1 MSTHVSKLM
10 SMLAAQTIRNGG
22 EFAGPDYDEED
33 ILDELEAEAGEE

>member
-22 EFAGPDYDEED
+22 EFAAPTYEEED
-33 ILDELEAEAGEE
+33 ICMGLQAEADEE